1 MSQCTF
7 PGLLLVLGG
16 LLAGCASPQSQ
27 EQPSVSKAWQERSS
41 SGVPASEPRHTEKRD
56 PGETNSHSAVSA
68 RPPSTPLSQTAAA
81 EVGATIA
88 IVNGKAIP
96 TSRLTSLLVRSH
108 GAGLL
113 EQLVVHDA
121 AEQLAAQR
129 NLSITQA
136 DIDREYDSTLRQLVD
151 PARLSESEEFDRPR
165 AEQLLAS
172 ILAERNISHDEF
184 MVGMSRNACLRKI
197 VNAEHSISEADLQ
210 IELERISGERAQVRN
225 IQVATLSAVSSV
237 QQALAR
243 GEDFSELATRYS
255 AAAGSAKA
263 GGRMAPFSRSDD
275 LVPIPLRDAAFALQ
289 PGEVSQPIRIG
300 EWFHIVKLDAIL
312 PARKL
317 ELAEV
322 RGDLE
327 RRIRDRLAPKA
338 MEELYDRLLQ
348 NARIEIDDPILR
360 AEFKERVRA
369 RAR

>member
-1 MSQCTF
+1 MSRRTF
-7 PGLLLVLGG
+7 PRLLLVLGG
-16 LLAGCASPQSQ
+16 MLAGCASSQSQ
-27 EQPSVSKAWQERSS
+27 EQPSVSKAWQERTS
-41 SGVPASEPRHTEKRD
+41 SGVPASKPRHTEKRD
-56 PGETNSHSAVSA
+56 PGAPSSNSVVSA
-68 RPPSTPLSQTAAA
+68 RPASIPSSQTAAA

-88 IVNGKAIP
+88 VVNGKAIP
-96 TSRLTSLLVRSH
+96 TSRLTSFLIRSH

-129 NLSITQA
+129 DLSITQ
-136 DIDREYDSTLRQLVD
+136 DDLDREYDSTLRQLVD

-165 AEQLLAS
+165 AEQLLAK
-172 ILAERNISHDEF
+172 ILADRNISHDEF
-184 MVGMSRNACLRKI
+184 MLGMSRNACVRKI
-197 VNAEHSISEADLQ
+197 VNAELSISEADLLA
-210 IELERISGERAQVRN
+210 ELERISGERAQVRN

-243 GEDFSELATRYS
+243 GEDFSELATQYS

-275 LVPIPLRDAAFALQ
+275 LVSISLRDAAFALK

-348 NARIEIDDPILR
+348 NARVEIDDLGLR